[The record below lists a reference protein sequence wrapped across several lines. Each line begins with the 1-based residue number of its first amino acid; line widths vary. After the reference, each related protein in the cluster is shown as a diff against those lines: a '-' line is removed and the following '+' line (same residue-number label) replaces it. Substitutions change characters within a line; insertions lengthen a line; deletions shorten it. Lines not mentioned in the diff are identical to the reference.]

1 MYIRLYRSTLKYL
14 KYNVTCCVVAR
25 KIMQIKVLYVGIP
38 FDIVLGSKTS
48 FGVVCSCLYFY
59 LVQRIT
65 DQRRCAWY

>member
-1 MYIRLYRSTLKYL
+1 
-14 KYNVTCCVVAR
+14 
-25 KIMQIKVLYVGIP
+25 MQIKVLYVGIP